1 MLYIYENLVD
11 RLDKHLKS
19 RHIKATIHANIG
31 KNWHK
36 YRFIQVHPINLVEEV
51 HYEYINGH
59 WEIHF
64 EPSTD
69 HTEVEST
76 RMRMVKKIET
86 TERLA
91 WHRRNNHQRGMLS
104 INEEVESSTFENI
117 FDELWNKTI
126 DVLMDTANSNVDEE
140 KSIGEVLPV
149 ESTTLQYE
157 LLINNKDYHEP
168 DLNIESVE
176 QLPFDCFLVP
186 PYQRPYKWSVKNV
199 NQLINDIFTFCTKSS
214 QEYRLGTLVIYKIK
228 DATSTSLNIVD
239 GQQRTITL
247 VLLLNELRKDERF
260 KDQFPTDL
268 CSGIEA
274 FLKKKQFHEN
284 ISKNHIIENTKAIK
298 FRLSEF
304 TEESV
309 EFLLKKCK
317 LVIVTL
323 YDISE
328 AFQFFDSQNARGK
341 ELEPH
346 DLLKAFHLREIPIMT
361 DIDRHNI
368 EHWEKLDTDN
378 LSNLFLVL
386 FRIKRWIDAKNGRFF
401 TSAKVKTFKG
411 PQYQQN
417 VLPFQK
423 IYQMA
428 KLFTEIYNSD
438 VSRRMDGQYLE
449 FPHQIDQVTI
459 NGTLFFDMILYYANK
474 IGKVK
479 LLLQKHN
486 KDISDTLDKYPE
498 RERTGDRYIRTLFN
512 ASLLFYI
519 DKFGEEGFSRAVP
532 KIFAWCYSI
541 RLKQEVVKLAT
552 MDNRAREDGSFFRIL
567 HCANFPSDV
576 LDWNVPPISERNIVR
591 NEMDMI
597 KKLFLKYKYIE

>member
-1 MLYIYENLVD
+1 MLLIYDNLVK
-11 RLDKHLKS
+11 RLEEHLRN
-19 RHIKATIHANIG
+19 RHINATIHANIG

-36 YRFIQVHPINLVEEV
+36 YRFIQVHPINLVGEV
-51 HYEYINGH
+51 HYEYINSH

-64 EPSTD
+64 EPSTE
-69 HTEVEST
+69 HVKVEST

-104 INEEVESSTFENI
+104 INEEVENSTFESI
-117 FDELWNKTI
+117 FDELWDKTI
-126 DVLMDTANSNVDEE
+126 DVLMDTSILNINEE
-140 KSIGEVLPV
+140 KSTEIALSA
-149 ESTTLQYE
+149 ESTTRQYE
-157 LLINNKDYHEP
+157 LVLNNKDYYEP
-168 DLNIESVE
+168 DLSIESVE
-176 QLPFDCFLVP
+176 QLPFDRFLVP
-186 PYQRPYKWSVKNV
+186 PYQRPYKWNIKNV
-199 NQLINDIFTFCTKSS
+199 NQLINDIFTFCSRNS

-228 DATSTSLNIVD
+228 DNATTSLNIVD

-247 VLLLNELRKDERF
+247 VLLLNELRKEDRF
-260 KDQFPTDL
+260 KDLFPLDL

-274 FLKKKQFHEN
+274 FLSKKQFHEST
-284 ISKNHIIENTKAIK
+284 SKNHIIENTKAIK

-304 TEESV
+304 SEESV

-317 LVIVTL
+317 LVLVSL

-346 DLLKAFHLREIPIMT
+346 DLLKAFHLREISIMT
-361 DIDRHNI
+361 DIDRYNI
-368 EHWEKLDTDN
+368 EHWEKIDTDN
-378 LSNLFLVL
+378 LASLFLVL
-386 FRIKRWIDAKNGRFF
+386 FRIKRWIDSKNGRFF

-411 PQYQQN
+411 PQNQKK

-438 VSRRMDGQYLE
+438 VSRRMDCQHLD

-459 NGTLFFDMILYYANK
+459 NGSLFFDMISYYANK
-474 IGKVK
+474 IGEAKI
-479 LLLQKHN
+479 LLQKYN
-486 KDISDTLDKYPE
+486 KDIYDTLDKYPG
-498 RERTGDRYIRTLFN
+498 RERTGDKYIRTLFN
-512 ASLLFYI
+512 AALLFYI
-519 DKFGEEGFSRAVP
+519 DKFGEEGFTRAVP

-552 MDNRAREDGSFFRIL
+552 MDNWARGNGSFFRML

-576 LDWNVPPISERNIVR
+576 LDWNVPPISELDIKRNDM
-591 NEMDMI
+591 EMII
-597 KKLFLKYKYIE
+597 KLLLKYKYIE